1 MGDFVRYEGQPTIQS
16 MRNYHLISLF
26 DAPKVFDP
34 RKECISSHESSSST
48 SPSSMSIFFRVQS
61 V

>member
-1 MGDFVRYEGQPTIQS
+1 MGDFVPYEGQPTIQS
-16 MRNYHLISLF
+16 MRTYHLISLF

-48 SPSSMSIFFRVQS
+48 SLSSMSISFHAQ
-61 V
+61 